1 MRKIFVLEDLD
12 CANCAN
18 KMENAI
24 KKIEGVEFASVSF
37 ITQRLTLEADENKF
51 DEIIK
56 MVVKTCKHIEP
67 DCKVIL

>member
-37 ITQRLTLEADENKF
+37 ITQRLTLDADEKKF

-56 MVVKTCKHIEP
+56 KVVKTCKHIEP

>member
-24 KKIEGVEFASVSF
+24 KKIEGFYYTTFNA
-37 ITQRLTLEADENKF
+37 
-51 DEIIK
+51 
-56 MVVKTCKHIEP
+56 
-67 DCKVIL
+67 